1 MNPELPPTAGL
12 PSSPFVL
19 IDTALVEDA
28 AAALSR
34 LEGWLLE
41 GKPAAVA
48 ACARAC
54 SFGEDDAVAVAAWVG
69 TLAAVLTRRIEEVSS
84 WS

>member
-1 MNPELPPTAGL
+1 MNPELPPTDGL

-19 IDTALVEDA
+19 IDTTLVADA

-34 LEGWLLE
+34 IEGWLLE
-41 GKPAAVA
+41 GKPGAVA
-48 ACARAC
+48 ACAHAC
-54 SFGEDDAVAVAAWVG
+54 SFGEEDAVAVAAWVG
-69 TLAAVLTRRIEEVSS
+69 TLADLLTRRIEEVTS